1 MRAYAALGILSQLAG
16 ILFGRPY
23 NNEAKFAEY
32 DRAIL
37 QVVREEEGLTN
48 LPVITNMD
56 FGHTSPMFVIPYG
69 LQAEI
74 DCDHQ
79 RFSILGN
86 AVVE

>member
-1 MRAYAALGILSQLAG
+1 MGILSQLSG

-23 NNEAKFAEY
+23 DNGEKFDEY

-37 QVVREEEGLTN
+37 QIVRDEEGLTD
-48 LPVITNMD
+48 LPIITRMD

-74 DCDHQ
+74 DCDQ
-79 RFSILGN
+79 QKFSILEN
-86 AVVE
+86 AVEN

>member
-1 MRAYAALGILSQLAG
+1 MGILSQLSG

-23 NNEAKFAEY
+23 DNGDKFDEY

-37 QVVREEEGLTN
+37 QIIRDEEGLTD
-48 LPVITNMD
+48 LPIITRMD
-56 FGHTSPMFVIPYG
+56 FGHTSPMFVVPYG
-69 LQAEI
+69 VQAEI

-79 RFSILGN
+79 RFSITEN